1 MLHIRPHHLIDIIRN
16 IGQGRTIEPHPY
28 GHAQHI
34 LTRALTDKTVS
45 DVLLVAGADD
55 ICAPC
60 IHLVKG
66 QCDDILPQFE
76 NVVLK
81 QVYND
86 TLDQKIMNFLHIG
99 DRSTMELYDFINL
112 LESNLDEIVKI
123 STHPKEDPA
132 SRKQGLINGIRLL
145 KNN

>member
-1 MLHIRPHHLIDIIRN
+1 
-16 IGQGRTIEPHPY
+16 
-28 GHAQHI
+28 
-34 LTRALTDKTVS
+34 
-45 DVLLVAGADD
+45 
-55 ICAPC
+55 
-60 IHLVKG
+60 
-66 QCDDILPQFE
+66 
-76 NVVLK
+76 
-81 QVYND
+81 
-86 TLDQKIMNFLHIG
+86 MNFLHIG